1 MKAGSKCKFY
11 LKHSLALFLCELRG
25 PRASCVSRVVNF
37 LVMLA
42 KNYDAVNGKPLNKSC
57 GFELAGISSFF
68 LFLQRIGKNGS
79 SPLASFLLKST
90 GRVAKICQ
98 SASGKRGVHVQ
109 ATLKE

>member
-1 MKAGSKCKFY
+1 MA
-11 LKHSLALFLCELRG
+11 
-25 PRASCVSRVVNF
+25 NF
-37 LVMLA
+37 LVIIA
-42 KNYDAVNGKPLNKSC
+42 KNYDAVNRKLLVNKSC
-57 GFELAGISSFF
+57 GSELVIAGISSFF

-79 SPLASFLLKST
+79 SPLASILLKST